1 MIPHLVLCSLCLLQ
15 SCNKSLINQAC
26 SGPYWENIGPRSFL
40 YCQDLG
46 PIFSQYGP
54 RAWLIRYMNRAG
66 CFRFLLVSEEDIP
79 TTNGWRYRAKVL
91 LGIICPFL
99 FLFCSSL
106 TSLHEAIA
114 MKQKSIIQQLL
125 TLILSHLGNIL
136 PNTRTVIFQQLTSLL
151 SSCICCV
158 FSRKKVKRDLTRHSF
173 NNHDNIWILE
183 QNYFLSSKKDI
194 QEDFLS

>member
-1 MIPHLVLCSLCLLQ
+1 
-15 SCNKSLINQAC
+15 
-26 SGPYWENIGPRSFL
+26 
-40 YCQDLG
+40 
-46 PIFSQYGP
+46 
-54 RAWLIRYMNRAG
+54 MNRAG

-114 MKQKSIIQQLL
+114 IKQKSIIQQLL

-136 PNTRTVIFQQLTSLL
+136 PNRRTVIFQQLTSLL

-158 FSRKKVKRDLTRHSF
+158 FSRKKGKRDRTRHSF